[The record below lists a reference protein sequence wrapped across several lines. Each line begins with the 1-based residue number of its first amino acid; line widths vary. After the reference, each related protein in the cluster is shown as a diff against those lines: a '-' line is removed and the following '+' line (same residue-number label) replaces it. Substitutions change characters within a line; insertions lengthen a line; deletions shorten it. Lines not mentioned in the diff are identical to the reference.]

1 MRSNVLP
8 RSALAV
14 LVLGIGLALHG
25 QGSIYFNPAE
35 VSRPGWPKTAPNP
48 QTVKTVPAAQQEF
61 LMEKLQ
67 EIKRLLDDC

>member
-1 MRSNVLP
+1 M
-8 RSALAV
+8 
-14 LVLGIGLALHG
+14 
-25 QGSIYFNPAE
+25 
-35 VSRPGWPKTAPNP
+35 APNP